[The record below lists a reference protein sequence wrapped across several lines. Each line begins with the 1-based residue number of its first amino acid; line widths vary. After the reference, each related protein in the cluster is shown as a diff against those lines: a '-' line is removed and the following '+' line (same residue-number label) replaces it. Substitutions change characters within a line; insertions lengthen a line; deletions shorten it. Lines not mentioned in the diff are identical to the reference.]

1 MSKSKKMKSEKRMF
15 LSFILNFIFTIFE
28 FIGGL
33 LTGSIALMS
42 DSVHDFGD
50 SISIGVAIFLEKKSK
65 QKPDFKYTYG
75 YYRFSLLG
83 GLISSIILIIG
94 STLIIYRAI
103 ERLFNPEPLLNPQLL
118 IIFAVI
124 GVIINGLAAYNASKG
139 TSANEKVIS
148 LHLLED
154 VFGWV
159 ALLITSIL
167 INIFDIHILDVLLSL
182 LFSVYIIIHVFR
194 NLKSIMEVFLEKA
207 PSKPKISKIKEI
219 LLDIED
225 VLDIHHIH
233 YWSLEGSIPIITLH
247 AVVTE
252 NKSAEEIHKIQN
264 QIHEALKNIGIEHS
278 TVQIEFSGLDCFG
291 KDCDNIELNA
301 SNHHHHH

>member
-1 MSKSKKMKSEKRMF
+1 MSKSKKMTSEKRMF
-15 LSFILNFIFTIFE
+15 LSFILNFVFTIFE

-65 QKPDFKYTYG
+65 KKPDFKYTYG

-94 STLIIYRAI
+94 STIVIYRAI
-103 ERLFNPEPLLNPQLL
+103 ERLFNPEPLLDPQLL
-118 IIFAVI
+118 VIFAVI
-124 GVIINGLAAYNASKG
+124 GVVVNGLAAYNASKG

-159 ALLITSIL
+159 ALLITAIL
-167 INIFDIHILDVLLSL
+167 INVFDVHILDVLLSL
-182 LFSVYIIIHVFR
+182 LFSLYIIIHVIR
-194 NLKSIMEVFLEKA
+194 NLKGIMEIFLEKA
-207 PSKPKISKIKEI
+207 PSSPKISEI
-219 LLDIED
+219 NNELLKNRD
-225 VLDIHHIH
+225 VLDIHHVH
-233 YWSLEGSIPIITLH
+233 YWTLEGSIPIITFH
-247 AVVTE
+247 AVVSEDKT
-252 NKSAEEIHKIQN
+252 AEEIHDIQN
-264 QIHEALKNIGIEHS
+264 EIHETLKTLGIDHM
-278 TVQIEFSGLDCFG
+278 TVQIEFSGLDCLSE
-291 KDCDNIELNA
+291 DCDDIEVKEK
-301 SNHHHHH
+301 HHHHH